1 LIFDINYLVVK
12 FFIYFLFFFL
22 IVLCFNSNTFSI
34 DFETA
39 KKNLDNKEY
48 SKAYDN
54 FNKCTSNCLETG
66 NCSEEHFLCML
77 EIGRML
83 EQGLAEK
90 NITKEQRLNKA
101 KFWYKYCSDKGS
113 EICAQKTSTLEP
125 RTQFIVKNIQEKLFD
140 LGYPIKRDDIPGVE
154 TFAVIKQFQE
164 KENLPVELPTEPEE
178 WLKLNDM
185 LTNALANKNKNQNIK
200 IGRPSDYATGIW
212 VGENDNLYVLT
223 AGHFVNGCAKI
234 RSNELSLRV
243 YKIDDYNDLALLESD
258 NAINNNHIPAEL
270 PSKAGIENEKIY
282 VFGYPRQTI
291 LGKSETSEGEILSL
305 TVKGDRSRIVISGD
319 LHVHSSGSP
328 VINEKGLIVGSVH
341 AKASLWKRVKERLN
355 FGVSS
360 KGQNLAISIY
370 TIKSFLD
377 ENNINYLTI
386 NKSEKKD
393 REKIISEA
401 KKFTIPLECW
411 GKN

>member
-1 LIFDINYLVVK
+1 MN
-12 FFIYFLFFFL
+12 YFLKFLCLFL
-22 IVLCFNSNTFSI
+22 IIQFFNKNLFSV

-39 KKNLDNKEY
+39 KQYLDNKEY
-48 SKAYDN
+48 SEAYDN
-54 FNKCTSNCLETG
+54 FNKCTSDCLETG
-66 NCSEEHFLCML
+66 ECSEKHFFCML

-90 NITKEQRLNKA
+90 NLNKEQRLNKA

-113 EICAQKTSTLEP
+113 EICAQKISTLKP
-125 RTQFIVKNIQEKLFD
+125 KTQFIVKNIQEKLFD

-185 LTNALANKNKNQNIK
+185 LTNALANKNNNQNIK
-200 IGRPSDYATGIW
+200 IGKPSDYATGIW
-212 VGENDNLYVLT
+212 VGRNNNLYVLT
-223 AGHFVNGCAKI
+223 AGHFASGCAKI
-234 RSNELSLRV
+234 RSNKLSLRI
-243 YKIDDYNDLALLESD
+243 YNIDDYNDLALLESD
-258 NAINNNHIPAEL
+258 NAINNNYIPAKL
-270 PSKAGIENEKIY
+270 PSKAGVENEKIY
-282 VFGYPRQTI
+282 VYGYPRQTI

-305 TVKGDRSRIVISGD
+305 TAKGDRSKIIISGD

-341 AKASLWKRVKERLN
+341 AKASLLKRIKEILN
-355 FGVSS
+355 FGVTSE
-360 KGQNLAISIY
+360 GQNLAISIY

-401 KKFTIPLECW
+401 KKYTVPLECW

>member
-1 LIFDINYLVVK
+1 MIFDINYLVVK

-22 IVLCFNSNTFSI
+22 VVLSFNSNTFSI

-185 LTNALANKNKNQNIK
+185 LTNALANKNNNQNIK

-386 NKSEKKD
+386 DKSEKKD

>member
-1 LIFDINYLVVK
+1 MN
-12 FFIYFLFFFL
+12 YFLKFLCLFL
-22 IVLCFNSNTFSI
+22 IIQFFNKNLFSV

-39 KKNLDNKEY
+39 KQYLDNKEY
-48 SKAYDN
+48 SEAYDN
-54 FNKCTSNCLETG
+54 FNKCTTDCLETG
-66 NCSEEHFLCML
+66 ECSEKHFFCML

-90 NITKEQRLNKA
+90 NLNKEQRLNKA

-113 EICAQKTSTLEP
+113 EICAQKISTLKP
-125 RTQFIVKNIQEKLFD
+125 KTQFIVKNIQEKLFD
-140 LGYPIKRDDIPGVE
+140 LGYPIKRDDIPGIE
-154 TFAVIKQFQE
+154 TFAAIKQFQK
-164 KENLPVELPTEPEE
+164 KESLPVELPTEPEE

-185 LTNALANKNKNQNIK
+185 LTNALANKNNNQNIK
-200 IGRPSDYATGIW
+200 IGKPSDYATGIW
-212 VGENDNLYVLT
+212 VGRNNNLYVLT
-223 AGHFVNGCAKI
+223 AGHFASGCAKI
-234 RSNELSLRV
+234 RSNKLSLRI
-243 YKIDDYNDLALLESD
+243 YNIDDYNDLALLESD
-258 NAINNNHIPAEL
+258 NAINNNYIPAKL
-270 PSKAGIENEKIY
+270 PSKAGVENEKIY
-282 VFGYPRQTI
+282 VYGYPRQTI

-305 TVKGDRSRIVISGD
+305 TAKGDRSKIVISGD

-341 AKASLWKRVKERLN
+341 AKSSIWKIVKEKL
-355 FGVSS
+355 FSDVTSE
-360 KGQNLAISIY
+360 GQNLAISIY

-401 KKFTIPLECW
+401 KKYTVPLECW

>member
-1 LIFDINYLVVK
+1 VK

-113 EICAQKTSTLEP
+113 EICAQKSSTLEP

-185 LTNALANKNKNQNIK
+185 LTNALANKNNNQNIK

-212 VGENDNLYVLT
+212 VGRNNNLYVLT
-223 AGHFVNGCAKI
+223 AGHFASGCAKI
-234 RSNELSLRV
+234 RSNKLSLRI

-258 NAINNNHIPAEL
+258 NAINNNYIPAKL
-270 PSKAGIENEKIY
+270 PSKAGVENEKIY
-282 VFGYPRQTI
+282 VYGYPRQTI

-305 TVKGDRSRIVISGD
+305 TTKGDRSKIVISGD

-401 KKFTIPLECW
+401 KKYTVPLECW

>member
-1 LIFDINYLVVK
+1 VK

-22 IVLCFNSNTFSI
+22 TVFCFNSNTFSI

-66 NCSEEHFLCML
+66 DCSGEHFLCML

-90 NITKEQRLNKA
+90 DLTKEQRLNKA

-113 EICAQKTSTLEP
+113 EICAQKSSTLEP

-185 LTNALANKNKNQNIK
+185 LTNALANKNNNQNIK
-200 IGRPSDYATGIW
+200 IGKPSDYATGVW
-212 VGENDNLYVLT
+212 VGENNNLYVLT
-223 AGHFVNGCAKI
+223 AGHFANGCTKI

-243 YKIDDYNDLALLESD
+243 YKIDNYNDLALLESD

-305 TVKGDRSRIVISGD
+305 TAKGDRSRIIISGD

-328 VINEKGLIVGSVH
+328 VINEKGLIIGSVH
-341 AKASLWKRVKERLN
+341 AKTSLWKQVKERLN

>member
-1 LIFDINYLVVK
+1 MN
-12 FFIYFLFFFL
+12 YFLKFLCLFL
-22 IVLCFNSNTFSI
+22 IIQFFNKNLFSV

-39 KKNLDNKEY
+39 KQYLDNKEY
-48 SKAYDN
+48 SEAYDN
-54 FNKCTSNCLETG
+54 FNKCTSDCLETG
-66 NCSEEHFLCML
+66 ECSEKHFFCML

-90 NITKEQRLNKA
+90 NLNKEQRLNKA

-113 EICAQKTSTLEP
+113 EICAQKISTLKP
-125 RTQFIVKNIQEKLFD
+125 KTQFIVKNIQEKLFD
-140 LGYPIKRDDIPGVE
+140 LGYPIKRDDIPGIE
-154 TFAVIKQFQE
+154 TFAAIKQFQK
-164 KENLPVELPTEPEE
+164 KESLPVELPTEPEE

-185 LTNALANKNKNQNIK
+185 LTNALANKNNNQNIK
-200 IGRPSDYATGIW
+200 IGKPSDYATGIW
-212 VGENDNLYVLT
+212 VGRNNNLYVLT
-223 AGHFVNGCAKI
+223 AGHFASGCAKI
-234 RSNELSLRV
+234 RSNKLSLRI
-243 YKIDDYNDLALLESD
+243 YNIDDYNDLALLESD
-258 NAINNNHIPAEL
+258 NAINNNYIPAKL
-270 PSKAGIENEKIY
+270 PSKAGVENEKIY
-282 VFGYPRQTI
+282 VYGYPRQTI

-305 TVKGDRSRIVISGD
+305 TAKGDRSKIIISGD

-341 AKASLWKRVKERLN
+341 AKASLLKRIKEILN
-355 FGVSS
+355 FGVTSE
-360 KGQNLAISIY
+360 GQNLAISIY

-401 KKFTIPLECW
+401 KKYTVPLECW

>member
-1 LIFDINYLVVK
+1 MIFDINYLVVK
-12 FFIYFLFFFL
+12 IFIYFLFFFL

-185 LTNALANKNKNQNIK
+185 LTNALANKNNNQNIK

>member
-1 LIFDINYLVVK
+1 VK

-185 LTNALANKNKNQNIK
+185 LTNALANKNNNQNIK

>member
-1 LIFDINYLVVK
+1 VK

-185 LTNALANKNKNQNIK
+185 LTNALANKNNNQNIK

-319 LHVHSSGSP
+319 LHIHSSGSP

>member
-1 LIFDINYLVVK
+1 MK

-185 LTNALANKNKNQNIK
+185 LTNALANKNNNQNIK

-319 LHVHSSGSP
+319 LHIHSSGSP

>member
-1 LIFDINYLVVK
+1 MN
-12 FFIYFLFFFL
+12 YFLKFLCLFL
-22 IVLCFNSNTFSI
+22 IIQFFNKNLFSV

-39 KKNLDNKEY
+39 KQYLDNKEY
-48 SKAYDN
+48 SEAYDN
-54 FNKCTSNCLETG
+54 FNKCTTDCLETG
-66 NCSEEHFLCML
+66 ECSEKHFFCML

-90 NITKEQRLNKA
+90 NLNKEQRLNKA

-113 EICAQKTSTLEP
+113 EICAQKISTLKP
-125 RTQFIVKNIQEKLFD
+125 KTQFIVKNIQETLFD

-154 TFAVIKQFQE
+154 TFAAIKQFQE
-164 KENLPVELPTEPEE
+164 KESLPVELPTEPEE

-185 LTNALANKNKNQNIK
+185 LTNALANKNNNQNIK
-200 IGRPSDYATGIW
+200 IGKPSDYATGIW
-212 VGENDNLYVLT
+212 VGRNNNLYVLT
-223 AGHFVNGCAKI
+223 AGHFASGCAKI
-234 RSNELSLRV
+234 RSNKLSLRI
-243 YKIDDYNDLALLESD
+243 YNIDDYNDLALLESD
-258 NAINNNHIPAEL
+258 NAINNNYIPAKL
-270 PSKAGIENEKIY
+270 PSKAGVENEKIY
-282 VFGYPRQTI
+282 VYGYPRQTI

-305 TVKGDRSRIVISGD
+305 TAKGDRSKIVISGD

-341 AKASLWKRVKERLN
+341 AKSSIWKIVKEKL
-355 FGVSS
+355 FSDVTSE
-360 KGQNLAISIY
+360 GQNLAISIY

-401 KKFTIPLECW
+401 KKYTVPLECW

>member
-1 LIFDINYLVVK
+1 MIFDINYLVVK

-185 LTNALANKNKNQNIK
+185 LTNALANKNNNQNIK

-258 NAINNNHIPAEL
+258 SAINNNHIPAEL

>member
-1 LIFDINYLVVK
+1 MK

-140 LGYPIKRDDIPGVE
+140 LGYPIKSDDIPGVE